1 MNILNVSLYCILL
14 YSATPSTSFQNSQH
28 TYLFKN
34 TILIKN
40 LGVNRLAVTQG
51 VLHPMR
57 SPPPYSISWASFC
70 FLLPKGLTST
80 QNNVPIRE
88 WIHSIG

>member
-57 SPPPYSISWASFC
+57 IPPHIPSLGPPFISTA
-70 FLLPKGLTST
+70 KGTHKYA
-80 QNNVPIRE
+80 E
-88 WIHSIG
+88 